1 MPKLTVSWD
10 ENGLLLT
17 GAEVETAV
25 SDRPWRAPV
34 GPLSEGKRQELLST
48 ARALARLI
56 TDLAAEDT
64 FFSNP
69 R

>member
-1 MPKLTVSWD
+1 
-10 ENGLLLT
+10 LLLT